1 MNPKVFKFLESSAL
15 PPKEVDKL
23 IVSAFIE
30 INGLNLINN
39 QLLRN
44 YSISKRK
51 STKREKLLQF
61 IEIVQS
67 EIEDFNIEKL
77 IELFEFVISPSD
89 RIVNGAIYTPSE
101 IREYIVAQTF
111 RNQRNNLSE
120 VTIADIACGCS
131 GFLYNS
137 AKELRRITG
146 NTYQEIFQ
154 NQIFGLDIQEY
165 SVTRS
170 KLLLSLLALSEGE
183 DVEVFHFNIH
193 QGDALLFNWQEHYS
207 DFDGFQIVV
216 GNPPYVSARNLDD
229 NAKENVKL
237 WEVCTTGNPD
247 LYIPFFQI
255 GYENLAENG
264 ILGFITMN
272 TFFKSLNGRALR
284 NYFEERNAG
293 IRIVDFGTNQI
304 FKSKSTYTCICFLE
318 NSKRTYIEYYKS
330 EHKELPTNRNQY
342 SRINYRN
349 LDAKNGWNL
358 NDNEIISRIEAVGK
372 PFGEKYK
379 TRHGIATL
387 KNDIYIFKPVEED
400 ENFYYLQNG
409 IVHPIEKGICK
420 DILNS
425 NKLSRDINFD
435 EVKEKVLFPY
445 DGEIKPK
452 ALEEEI
458 LKEQYPYAYKYLKKK
473 KEDLAKRDKGK
484 GKYEKWF
491 AFGRTQSLEKVANK
505 LFFPK
510 FSDRIPSYLISND
523 DDLLFYNG
531 QAIIGHSEEEMLL
544 VKKILESR
552 LFWYYIKTT
561 SKPYSSAYYSLNGTY
576 IKNFGIPEFTEDDID
591 FLINEPNQNIIDAF
605 REDYYDV
612 QLNEELMT
620 EPI

>member
-1 MNPKVFKFLESSAL
+1 MRNIFRYLESYSQL
-15 PPKEVDKL
+15 PLEVDRL
-23 IVSAFIE
+23 IVSAFLEINELKVINNRLLQDYSIQENQEQEWKSLLKFIGVIQNEIE
-30 INGLNLINN
+30 I
-39 QLLRN
+39 
-44 YSISKRK
+44 
-51 STKREKLLQF
+51 
-61 IEIVQS
+61 
-67 EIEDFNIEKL
+67 FNIERL

-101 IREYIVAQTF
+101 IREYIIAQSF
-111 RNQRNNLSE
+111 RREGNRIENAK
-120 VTIADIACGCS
+120 IADIACGCS
-131 GFLYNS
+131 GFLYTAS
-137 AKELRRITG
+137 KELKRRTG
-146 NTYQEIFQ
+146 NSYQYIFQ

-183 DVEVFHFNIH
+183 DIEEFHFNLH
-193 QGDALLFNWQEHYS
+193 QGDALIFKWEDHYEN
-207 DFDGFQIVV
+207 FEGFQIIA
-216 GNPPYVSARNLDD
+216 GNPPYVCARNLEDVV
-229 NAKENVKL
+229 KENL
-237 WEVCTTGNPD
+237 QNWSVCKSGNPD

-284 NYFEERNAG
+284 KYFEDNNTS
-293 IRIVDFGTNQI
+293 IRIIDFGTLQI

-318 NSKRTYIEYYKS
+318 KTEQNYIEYYKS
-330 EHKELPTNRNQY
+330 VEKELPTNRNQY

-349 LDAKNGWNL
+349 LDAKKGWNL
-358 NDNEIISRIEAVGK
+358 NDNEIISRIEAIGT

-387 KNDIYIFKPVEED
+387 KNDIYIFKPVAED
-400 ENFYYLQNG
+400 EDFFYLQNG
-409 IVHPIEKGICK
+409 SLYAIEKGICK

-435 EVKEKVLFPY
+435 AVKEKVLFPY
-445 DGEIKPK
+445 NDELKPK
-452 ALEEEI
+452 ALEEKV
-458 LKEQYPYAYKYLKKK
+458 LKSKFPNAYKYLKKK
-473 KEDLAKRDKGK
+473 KEELAKRDKGK

-491 AFGRTQSLEKVANK
+491 AFGRTQSLEKVGNK

-510 FSDRIPSYLISND
+510 FSDKIPSYLISND

-531 QAIIGHSEEEMLL
+531 QAIVGHSNEEMQLI
-544 VKKILESR
+544 KKILESR

-576 IKNFGIPEFTEDDID
+576 IKNFGIPDFTENDID
-591 FLINEPNQNIIDAF
+591 FILNEANQNIIDDF
-605 REDYYDV
+605 LEDYYDV
-612 QLNEELMT
+612 QLNEELI
-620 EPI
+620 PG

>member
-1 MNPKVFKFLESSAL
+1 MNPKVFKFLESSNL

-30 INGLNLINN
+30 INGLQLNN
-39 QLLRN
+39 NRLLRE

-51 STKREKLLQF
+51 SAKREKLLNF
-61 IEIVQS
+61 IEIVRN
-67 EIEDFNIEKL
+67 EIKTFDIEKL

-89 RIVNGAIYTPSE
+89 RIVNGAIYTPCE
-101 IREYIVAQTF
+101 IREYIVAQSF
-111 RNQRNNLSE
+111 RNQRNNLNE
-120 VTIADIACGCS
+120 VKIADIACGCS
-131 GFLYNS
+131 GFLYTA

-146 NTYQEIFQ
+146 NSYQHIFQ

-170 KLLLSLLALSEGE
+170 RLLLSLLALYEGE
-183 DVEVFHFNIH
+183 DVEEFHFNIH
-193 QGDALLFNWQEHYS
+193 TGDALIFNWNTVYEN
-207 DFDGFQIVV
+207 FDGFQIIV

-237 WEVCTTGNPD
+237 WDVCTTGNPD

-255 GYENLAENG
+255 GYENLAVNG

-284 NYFEERNAG
+284 KYFEEHNTG

-318 NSKRTYIEYYKS
+318 NLKRNYIEYYKS
-330 EHKELPTNRNQY
+330 ENKELPTNRNQY
-342 SRINYRN
+342 STINYQN
-349 LDAKNGWNL
+349 LDAKKGWNL
-358 NDNEIISRIEAVGK
+358 NNNEIISRIEAIGK
-372 PFGEKYK
+372 PFGERYK

-387 KNDIYIFKPVEED
+387 RNDLYIFKPIAED

-409 IVHPIEKGICK
+409 IVHPIEKGICR

-435 EVKEKVLFPY
+435 VVKEKVLFPY
-445 DGEIKPK
+445 DDEIKPK
-452 ALEEEI
+452 ALDEEV
-458 LKEQYPYAYKYLKKK
+458 LKEQYPYAYKYLNKK
-473 KEDLAKRDKGK
+473 KEELAKRDKGT

-544 VKKILESR
+544 IKKILESR

-561 SKPYSSAYYSLNGTY
+561 SKPYSSDYYSLNGTY

-605 REDYYDV
+605 LEDYYDV
-612 QLNEELMT
+612 RFNEELVVG
-620 EPI
+620 

>member
-1 MNPKVFKFLESSAL
+1 MKNIFKYLESYSPL
-15 PPKEVDKL
+15 PKEVDKL

-30 INGLNLINN
+30 INDLQLINN
-39 QLLRN
+39 RFLRN

-51 STKREKLLQF
+51 SAKREKLLQF
-61 IEIVQS
+61 IEIVRS
-67 EIEDFNIEKL
+67 EIETFDIEKL

-89 RIVNGAIYTPSE
+89 RIINGAIYTPSE
-101 IREYIVAQTF
+101 IREYIIGQSF
-111 RNQRNNLSE
+111 RREGNRIADAK
-120 VTIADIACGCS
+120 IADIACGCS
-131 GFLYNS
+131 GFLYTAS
-137 AKELRRITG
+137 KELKRKTG
-146 NTYQEIFQ
+146 NSYQYIFQ

-183 DVEVFHFNIH
+183 DVEEFHFNLH
-193 QGDALLFNWQEHYS
+193 QGDALTFIWNEHYV
-207 DFDGFQIVV
+207 DFNGFQIIV
-216 GNPPYVSARNLDD
+216 GNPPYVCARNLEDTV
-229 NAKENVKL
+229 KENLKK
-237 WEVCTTGNPD
+237 WAVCASGNPD

-264 ILGFITMN
+264 ILGYITMN

-284 NYFEERNAG
+284 NYFEENKTT
-293 IRIVDFGTNQI
+293 IRIIDFGTLQI

-318 NSKRTYIEYYKS
+318 NSQQNYIEYYKS
-330 EHKELPTNRNQY
+330 TEKEVPTNRNQY
-342 SRINYRN
+342 GRINYQN
-349 LDAKNGWNL
+349 LDAKKGWNL
-358 NDNEIISRIEAVGK
+358 NDNVIISRIEATGT

-387 KNDIYIFKPVEED
+387 KNDIYIFKPVAED
-400 ENFYYLQNG
+400 DDYFYLQNG
-409 IVHPIEKGICK
+409 SLYPIEKGICK

-435 EVKEKVLFPY
+435 TVVEKVLFPY
-445 DGEIKPK
+445 NDEVKPK
-452 ALEEEI
+452 ALDEDFLREKFPRAFE
-458 LKEQYPYAYKYLKKK
+458 YLQVKKK
-473 KEDLAKRDKGK
+473 ILAGRDKGK

-491 AFGRTQSLEKVANK
+491 AFGRTQSLEKVGNK

-510 FSDRIPSYLISND
+510 FSDKIPSYLISND

-561 SKPYSSAYYSLNGTY
+561 SKPYSSDYYSLNGTY
-576 IKNFGIPEFTEDDID
+576 IKNFGIPDFTEDDID

-605 REDYYDV
+605 LEDYYDV
-612 QLNEELMT
+612 QLNEELI
-620 EPI
+620 PG